1 MTIDFEFLDSFER
14 KRVLIVD
21 DDAFILGVLEKL
33 LNMLGIE
40 SVLRAGDGVEALT
53 VLAEQA
59 VDLVISDVQM
69 PNLDGLSM
77 LKQIRMGRASAPAN
91 LPCIIVTSLEE
102 EAVLGAAMQLDA
114 NGFVQ
119 KPFKTPILIKRLLVA
134 LSETIVEV
142 PGHSY
147 SDVVIDLQKVA
158 LTESVHSTGQSHQSQ
173 HIPLERDEKFTLVSL
188 FQLRSDMQLAED
200 IKTKSGTVLLSA
212 GFTLNEA
219 RVHRMWEL
227 ENNLEKTSF
236 RVIGGWT
243 MGSGS

>member
-1 MTIDFEFLDSFER
+1 MTIDFEFLDNFER

-21 DDAFILGVLEKL
+21 DDGFILGVLEKL

-40 SVLRAGDGVEALT
+40 SVVRANHGGEALA
-53 VLAEQA
+53 VLEEQA

-69 PNLDGLSM
+69 PSLDGLSM
-77 LKQIRMGRASAPAN
+77 LKQIRMGRSGAPAH

-102 EAVLGAAMQLDA
+102 ESVLVAAMRLDA

-119 KPFKTPILIKRLLVA
+119 KPFKTPMLIKRLLIA
-134 LSETIVEV
+134 LSETIVEM
-142 PGHSY
+142 PGHPY
-147 SDVVIDLQKVA
+147 SEVVIDLEQVA
-158 LTESVHSTGQSHQSQ
+158 LGESGPSLGQSHQSQ
-173 HIPLERDEKFTLVSL
+173 HIPLERDEKYTLVSL

-200 IKTKSGTVLLSA
+200 IKTKNGTVLLSA

-227 ENNLEKTSF
+227 EKNLEKTSF

-243 MGSGS
+243 

>member
-1 MTIDFEFLDSFER
+1 VTIDFEFLDSFER

-21 DDAFILGVLEKL
+21 DDGFILGVLEKL

-40 SVLRAGDGVEALT
+40 SVVRANHGGEALA
-53 VLAEQA
+53 VLEEQA

-69 PNLDGLSM
+69 PSLDGLSM
-77 LKQIRMGRASAPAN
+77 LKQIRMGRSGAPAH

-102 EAVLGAAMQLDA
+102 EAVLVAAMRLDA

-119 KPFKTPILIKRLLVA
+119 KPFKTPMLIKRLLIA
-134 LSETIVEV
+134 LSESIVEM
-142 PGHSY
+142 PGHPY
-147 SDVVIDLQKVA
+147 SEVVIDLEQVA
-158 LTESVHSTGQSHQSQ
+158 LEGEGAGPSLGQSHQSQ

-200 IKTKSGTVLLSA
+200 IKTKNGTVLLSA

-227 ENNLEKTSF
+227 EENLEKTSF

-243 MGSGS
+243 